1 MIQTFY
7 FTLSLTY
14 ELCERLYVPGIN
26 SVVMKTDNGKR
37 VQLPVRN
44 LRPHV
49 SPIGINGRFR
59 LMIDENNKIKSFEKT
74 S

>member
-1 MIQTFY
+1 MQTFY

-14 ELCERLYVPGIN
+14 DLCERLYVPGIN
-26 SVVMKTDNGKR
+26 TVVMTADNGKR
-37 VQLPVRN
+37 IQLPVIN

-59 LMIDENNKIKSFEKT
+59 LMIDDNNKIKNFEKMA
-74 S
+74 

>member
-1 MIQTFY
+1 MQTFY

-14 ELCERLYVPGIN
+14 DLCERLYVPGTN
-26 SVVMKTDNGKR
+26 TVVMTADNGKR
-37 VQLPVRN
+37 IQLPVIN

-59 LMIDENNKIKSFEKT
+59 LMIDDNNKIKNFEKMA
-74 S
+74 